1 MCLHYTLLVTE
12 TSYKKTFD
20 MRLDSLDEKTK
31 RNYGIALRNFERYFG
46 DNAIKQLK
54 NPKNRYNLLQGWVN
68 SNLKTMTPN
77 ATKSYFSR
85 IKQYLNHCGIEI
97 SSEQVKAN
105 LRFPKNHQERFYATS
120 IEDIQK
126 ILDNSDYKHKTM
138 YLCQLS
144 GGLRIGELV
153 QLRKENLTP
162 KDGRFIVEIPSK
174 IAKNHKGRITFFSFE
189 ASKYL
194 SSFMKRVEGEQ
205 LFGTNENSFHSEIN
219 EEQIFRRA
227 LNRAG
232 LTKKYSITGRFKINT
247 HSLRAYFITK
257 ASRHDPHLA
266 HFLSGQPGKI
276 YLAQYDRLTDEEMYE
291 IYLKIEPDLIIEQ
304 SNKDKLI
311 IEKQKKEL
319 SKIEELEDKQKNNKE
334 TLKTLSQLYMLEA
347 TEPVIHT
354 KEAYEEEDQ
363 FREELRNKL
372 KKLVNTDE
380 LVLDF

>member
-20 MRLDSLDEKTK
+20 MKLDSLDEKTK
-31 RNYGIALRNFERYFG
+31 RNYEIAFRNFERFFG
-46 DNAIKQLK
+46 DNAINQLK
-54 NPKNRYNLLQGWVN
+54 NRENRYNLLQEWVN

-105 LRFPKNHQERFYATS
+105 LRFPKNHQERFYAIS

-153 QLRKENLTP
+153 QLRKEDLTP

-174 IAKNHKGRITFFSFE
+174 IAKNKKGRITFFSFE

-194 SSFMKRVEGEQ
+194 KQ
-205 LFGTNENSFHSEIN
+205 LLKNLDDNDQIFGTNENSFHSEIN

-291 IYLKIEPDLIIEQ
+291 IYLEIEPDLIIES
-304 SNKDKLI
+304 SNKDKLV
-311 IEKQKKEL
+311 IE
-319 SKIEELEDKQKNNKE
+319 
-334 TLKTLSQLYMLEA
+334 
-347 TEPVIHT
+347 
-354 KEAYEEEDQ
+354 
-363 FREELRNKL
+363 KL
-372 KKLVNTDE
+372 KKDKSE
-380 LVLDF
+380 LQSIHADAIATMGDRVLNLEKEILEFKK

>member
-1 MCLHYTLLVTE
+1 M
-12 TSYKKTFD
+12 K
-20 MRLDSLDEKTK
+20 LDSLDEKTK
-31 RNYGIALRNFERYFG
+31 RNYEIAFRNFERFFG
-46 DNAIKQLK
+46 DNAINQLK
-54 NPKNRYNLLQGWVN
+54 NRENRYNLLQGWVN

-105 LRFPKNHQERFYATS
+105 LRFPKNHTERFYAIS

-153 QLRKENLTP
+153 QLRKEDLTP

-194 SSFMKRVEGEQ
+194 KQ
-205 LFGTNENSFHSEIN
+205 LLKKLDDNDQIFGTNENSFHSEIN

-232 LTKKYSITGRFKINT
+232 LTKKYSITGRFKIVDTAFTRLIFASVVPTEDPGEGHFENNRLKLT
-247 HSLRAYFITK
+247 NMLQSIIYAKMWFVLQHTFGNSDQVTKSALRDLSNSLGWTSMTWKPNYEKDYFPKRI
-257 ASRHDPHLA
+257 
-266 HFLSGQPGKI
+266 
-276 YLAQYDRLTDEEMYE
+276 
-291 IYLKIEPDLIIEQ
+291 
-304 SNKDKLI
+304 
-311 IEKQKKEL
+311 
-319 SKIEELEDKQKNNKE
+319 
-334 TLKTLSQLYMLEA
+334 
-347 TEPVIHT
+347 
-354 KEAYEEEDQ
+354 
-363 FREELRNKL
+363 
-372 KKLVNTDE
+372 
-380 LVLDF
+380 LDFPAPYVKR

>member
-1 MCLHYTLLVTE
+1 M
-12 TSYKKTFD
+12 K
-20 MRLDSLDEKTK
+20 LDSLDEKTK
-31 RNYGIALRNFERYFG
+31 RNYEIAFRNFEHFFG
-46 DNAIKQLK
+46 DNAINQLK
-54 NPKNRYNLLQGWVN
+54 NRENRYNLLQGWVN

-77 ATKSYFSR
+77 ATKRYFSR

-105 LRFPKNHQERFYATS
+105 LRFPKNHQERFYAIS

-174 IAKNHKGRITFFSFE
+174 IAKNKKGRITFFSFE
-189 ASKYL
+189 ATKYL
-194 SSFMKRVEGEQ
+194 KQ
-205 LFGTNENSFHSEIN
+205 LVKKLDDNDQIFGTNENSFHSEIN

-291 IYLKIEPDLIIEQ
+291 IYQEIEPDLIIES
-304 SNKDKLI
+304 SNKDKLT
-311 IEKQKKEL
+311 IE
-319 SKIEELEDKQKNNKE
+319 
-334 TLKTLSQLYMLEA
+334 
-347 TEPVIHT
+347 
-354 KEAYEEEDQ
+354 
-363 FREELRNKL
+363 KL
-372 KKLVNTDE
+372 KKDKSE
-380 LVLDF
+380 LQSMHADAIGTMGDRVLKLEKELLELKNKN

>member
-1 MCLHYTLLVTE
+1 LLVTE

-20 MRLDSLDEKTK
+20 IKLDSLDEKTK
-31 RNYGIALRNFERYFG
+31 RNYEIAYRNFKRFFG
-46 DNAIKQLK
+46 DNAINQLK
-54 NPKNRYNLLQGWVN
+54 NPENRYNLLQGWVN

-85 IKQYLNHCGIEI
+85 IKQYLNHCGVEI

-105 LRFPKNHQERFYATS
+105 LRFPKNHQERFYAIS

-194 SSFMKRVEGEQ
+194 SSFLKRVDGEQ

-291 IYLKIEPDLIIEQ
+291 IYLEIEPDLIIES
-304 SNKDKLI
+304 SNKDKLTI
-311 IEKQKKEL
+311 K
-319 SKIEELEDKQKNNKE
+319 
-334 TLKTLSQLYMLEA
+334 
-347 TEPVIHT
+347 
-354 KEAYEEEDQ
+354 
-363 FREELRNKL
+363 KL
-372 KKLVNTDE
+372 KKDKSE
-380 LVLDF
+380 LEKKNEELQKMNEDIEMIKQRLDMSEKYSKN

>member
-1 MCLHYTLLVTE
+1 LLVTE

-20 MRLDSLDEKTK
+20 IKLDSLDEKTK
-31 RNYGIALRNFERYFG
+31 RNYGIALRNFDRYFG
-46 DNAIKQLK
+46 EGAIKQLK
-54 NPKNRYNLLQGWVN
+54 SRKNRYNLLQAWVN

-97 SSEQVKAN
+97 SSEQVKTN
-105 LRFPKNHQERFYATS
+105 LRFPKNHQERFYAIS

-126 ILDNSDYKHKTM
+126 ILEQILEHSDYKHKTM
-138 YLCQLS
+138 YVCQLS

-162 KDGRFIVEIPSK
+162 NDGRFIVEIPSI
-174 IAKNHKGRITFFSFE
+174 IAKNKKGRITFFSFE
-189 ASKYL
+189 ASRYL
-194 SSFMKRVEGEQ
+194 KQ
-205 LFGTNENSFHSEIN
+205 LLKNLDDSDQIFGTNENSFHSEIN
-219 EEQIFRRA
+219 EEQIFRRV

-304 SNKDKLI
+304 SNKDKMI
-311 IEKQKKEL
+311 IEKQRKEL
-319 SKIEELEDKQKNNKE
+319 TKIEELEKKVGDYEIVIEYIRQNRIKDTKKQDKPKE
-334 TLKTLSQLYMLEA
+334 SKRWLRPVG
-347 TEPVIHT
+347 EPFSGH
-354 KEAYEEEDQ
+354 
-363 FREELRNKL
+363 
-372 KKLVNTDE
+372 
-380 LVLDF
+380 